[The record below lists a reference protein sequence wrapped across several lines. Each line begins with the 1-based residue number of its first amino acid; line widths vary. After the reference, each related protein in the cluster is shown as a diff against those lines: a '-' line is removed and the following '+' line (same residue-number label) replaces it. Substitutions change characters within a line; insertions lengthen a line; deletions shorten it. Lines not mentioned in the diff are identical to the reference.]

1 MNKKSSSSKPQYD
14 VIVVGAGPAGAV
26 LSYLLGRSGIDVLL
40 IERDTS
46 FKREFRGP
54 AYQPSIVK
62 YFDQM
67 GILDE
72 ILLVDHSKM
81 YEFKITDNEKPLI
94 TLGLNILDK
103 PYNYA
108 LAMQQGPFLRKIIQ
122 LASEFPNLTF
132 LGNTPA
138 ADLAFD
144 NGMVS
149 GVKVQIDNEE
159 QMISSRLV
167 VAADGRF
174 STLRSAAGI
183 ELHKSKDQFDVVWFD
198 LPISQAEKYQLGL
211 EISQHGMVV
220 FIPQE
225 KGHIRVGWI
234 LPKGEYPELKQGGI
248 DAFCKRLIETKPILK
263 DILPQVLLS
272 FDQCSYLDVKIAIA
286 KQWAKDGLLLIGDAA
301 HIASPIG
308 AQGNKLAI
316 QDAVCAHPLI
326 VQTLKS
332 HHGIVRSYHLK
343 EFVTKRKTEAKK
355 IFRMQRLLGKAIFSI
370 HNPILEKIRGL
381 IFPFVQKYVTPKI
394 MKMMAMGTQKLDV
407 DCSSFQYQSDYGKL
421 HRYYMLKVAKVLEE
435 TQEAASFY
443 FEIPHHLKHEFSYK
457 PGQFITLRLL
467 DDGQLHK
474 RCYSL
479 SSDPGEDKH
488 LRITV
493 KRIKN
498 GLISNDL
505 IDQLKENDEVLVLP
519 PAGQFIAKPDAAHH
533 VMFAGGS
540 GITPIMSL
548 IRTLLKKPYVEQV
561 KLIFA
566 NHDSSSIIFG
576 NDLEKLQEAFSQK
589 FAVIHSLS
597 VNNSSRKNVIGRL
610 DAEKVNEILDT
621 CPPNAEYYL
630 CGPQGL
636 LSLVKET
643 LKKKNISE
651 KNIHVETFTSLAEP
665 FEEVH
670 GAAAAEPL
678 IVGEGKEAE
687 NTETKA
693 ITVKIDGRET
703 QISCH
708 AGESILDA
716 AIREN
721 LNPPFSCREGIC
733 STCIAQLDSGKIVM
747 NKHQALSD
755 SEAEMGKILTCQ
767 ATPLTPHCRVDYD

>member
-1 MNKKSSSSKPQYD
+1 
-14 VIVVGAGPAGAV
+14 
-26 LSYLLGRSGIDVLL
+26 
-40 IERDTS
+40 
-46 FKREFRGP
+46 
-54 AYQPSIVK
+54 
-62 YFDQM
+62 M

-72 ILLVDHSKM
+72 LLEIDHSKM
-81 YEFKITDNEKPLI
+81 YEFKITDSGRPLL
-94 TLGLNILDK
+94 TLGLDILDK

-108 LAMQQGPFLRKIIQ
+108 LSMQQGPFLRKIIQ

-138 ADLAFD
+138 VDLAFAG
-144 NGMVS
+144 GMVS

-159 QMISSRLV
+159 QIISSRLV

-198 LPISQAEKYQLGL
+198 LPTVEAEKYHLGL
-211 EISQHGMVV
+211 EISKNGMVI

-234 LPKGEYPELKQGGI
+234 LPKGAYPELKKGGI
-248 DAFCKRLIETKPILK
+248 EAFRNRLIETKPILK

-286 KQWAKDGLLLIGDAA
+286 KQWTKDGLLLIGDAA

-316 QDAVCAHPLI
+316 QDAVLAHPLI
-326 VQTLKS
+326 MQALKDN
-332 HHGIVRSYHLK
+332 HEIVRSSHLN
-343 EFVTKRKTEAKK
+343 EFVQKRKSEAKK
-355 IFRMQRLLGKAIFSI
+355 IFRMQRLLGKAVLGI
-370 HNPILEKIRGL
+370 HNPALKKIRSI
-381 IFPFVQKYVTPKI
+381 IFPFVQKYIAPKI
-394 MKMMAMGTQKLDV
+394 MKILALGSQKLDV
-407 DCSSFQYQSDYGKL
+407 DGSWFQYQSNYGKL
-421 HRYYMLKVAKVLEE
+421 HRYYMLKVAKVHQE
-435 TQEAASFY
+435 TQDASSFY
-443 FEIPHHLKHEFSYK
+443 FEIPDHLKQEFKYK

-467 DDGQLHK
+467 DAGQLHK

-493 KRIKN
+493 KRIKQ

-519 PAGQFIAKPDAAHH
+519 PAGQFTAKPGAARYI
-533 VMFAGGS
+533 MFAGGS

-548 IRTLLKKPYVEQV
+548 IRTILKEPHVEQV

-566 NHDSSSIIFG
+566 NHDSNSIIFDK
-576 NDLEKLQEAFSQK
+576 DLEKLQEAFSQK
-589 FAVIHSLS
+589 FNVIHSLS
-597 VNNSSRKNVIGRL
+597 VNNSSRKNVISRL
-610 DAEKVNEILDT
+610 DAEKVNQILQT
-621 CPPNAEYYL
+621 CPIDAEYYL

-636 LSLVKET
+636 VALVKEA
-643 LKKKNISE
+643 LKQKNVSE
-651 KNIHVETFTSLAEP
+651 KKIHVETFTSLAEP

-670 GAAAAEPL
+670 GAAWAEPL
-678 IVGEGKEAE
+678 IVGEGTEASDA
-687 NTETKA
+687 ETKTV
-693 ITVKIDGRET
+693 TVKIDGRET
-703 QISCH
+703 QIICRPD
-708 AGESILDA
+708 ESILDT

-733 STCIAQLDSGKIVM
+733 STCIAQLKSGKIIM

-755 SEAEMGKILTCQ
+755 SEAEKGKILTCQ
-767 ATPLTPHCRVDYD
+767 AIPLTPNCHVDYD